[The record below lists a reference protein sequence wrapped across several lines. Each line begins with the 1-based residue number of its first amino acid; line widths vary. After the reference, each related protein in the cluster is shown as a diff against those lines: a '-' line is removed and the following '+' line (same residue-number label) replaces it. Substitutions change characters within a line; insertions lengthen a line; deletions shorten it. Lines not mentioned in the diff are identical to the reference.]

1 MSGDIFDFP
10 ELKSPTQLKYDEAMK
25 ICQRIFYVI
34 LTSESE
40 YQKLINGAMA
50 QCSVPKS
57 NILSHTMIE
66 EIVNIFKSYGW
77 DAKHCILEN
86 NFVFTIVEDK
96 PEF

>member
-10 ELKSPTQLKYDEAMK
+10 ELKSPTQLKHDEAMK

-34 LTSESE
+34 LSSESE
-40 YQKLINGAMA
+40 YQKIINGLEA

-77 DAKHCILEN
+77 DAKYVIRDN
-86 NFVFTIVEDK
+86 NFVFTIVEAK